1 MSEQPLT
8 AAAIIRF
15 STDLEARSEAF
26 YRALAALAERYPG
39 QQATFARFAVDC
51 AKSSTTVTRT
61 YQETITDALEAG
73 FSFEGIALSDYAADA
88 DLPEEISADAL
99 RPSQAIAQAI
109 ALEEKAIAF
118 YQDVA
123 EASESLLATIPRAFR
138 RVARTRRRRL
148 EQLRAL

>member
-1 MSEQPLT
+1 MSEGPLT

-15 STDLEARSEAF
+15 STDLEDHSQGF
-26 YRALAALAERYPG
+26 YQALAERFSG
-39 QQATFARFAVDC
+39 QRATFDRFAVDC

-73 FSFEGIALSDYAADA
+73 FSFEGISLSNYAVDLDVPEGIDLGQALSK
-88 DLPEEISADAL
+88 AL
-99 RPSQAIAQAI
+99 
-109 ALEEKAIAF
+109 ALEETAIAF

-138 RVARTRRRRL
+138 RVARTRRRRRDKL
-148 EQLRAL
+148 QAL

>member
-1 MSEQPLT
+1 MSQQPLT

-15 STDLEARSEAF
+15 STDLEDDSQAF
-26 YRALAALAERYPG
+26 YEALAGRFPE
-39 QQATFARFAVDC
+39 QEETFARFAKDC

-73 FSFEGIALSDYAADA
+73 FSFEGIALSDYGANT
-88 DLPEEISADAL
+88 DLSQEVDL
-99 RPSQAIAQAI
+99 SQAVGQAI
-109 ALEEKAIAF
+109 DLEEKAIAF

-138 RVARTRRRRL
+138 RVARTRRRRKESL
-148 EQLRAL
+148 EAL